1 MANKDGTLS
10 IFLGLTCYI
19 YINIYTY
26 IYIIYIHTY
35 IYILY
40 IYVYVH
46 TPFLHLS
53 SEKVCVQVTAES
65 PSLRSGLAEAGLLQ
79 RSRLGGVTA
88 GSWGLAE
95 SRDRSDFH
103 HIEAIKIFKPWIE
116 HD

>member
-1 MANKDGTLS
+1 MEPDL
-10 IFLGLTCYI
+10 I
-19 YINIYTY
+19 YRFGAYLLHIY
-26 IYIIYIHTY
+26 IYIHTY
-35 IYILY
+35 IYI

-53 SEKVCVQVTAES
+53 SEKVCVQVTPES

-88 GSWGLAE
+88 GSSGLAE

-103 HIEAIKIFKPWIE
+103 HIEAIKIWGFLVVSWI
-116 HD
+116 